1 MTIKQ
6 RFAAL
11 FTAVLILLGVT
22 TTALAATLVKNT
34 SVTVTVNQQQYTF
47 TERPR
52 LVEVLAPQ
60 ALSQPWYWPAS
71 KLFLLNAKPEMQR
84 QQLLQQLQALIA
96 TTNQQLKPGL
106 AALQK
111 ELTGWQLGQRIP
123 IRIDYDLARA
133 DAALN
138 PRFEPGQYQLL
149 LTERPTGVRFFGA
162 VPYSV
167 TMKHIDA
174 TTVQSYLVGLPLL
187 SVADPQFVVVIQPDG
202 RILNAGTQ
210 SWNWQHLEVMPGAM
224 VYIPFATGWFSADFS
239 ALNKHIPALAVHRMY

>member
-1 MTIKQ
+1 
-6 RFAAL
+6 
-11 FTAVLILLGVT
+11 
-22 TTALAATLVKNT
+22 
-34 SVTVTVNQQQYTF
+34 
-47 TERPR
+47 
-52 LVEVLAPQ
+52 
-60 ALSQPWYWPAS
+60 
-71 KLFLLNAKPEMQR
+71 MQR
-84 QQLLQQLQALIA
+84 QQLLQQLQDLIA
-96 TTNQQLKPGL
+96 GANQQLKPGL

-111 ELTGWQLGQRIP
+111 ELTDWQLGQRIP

-174 TTVQSYLVGLPLL
+174 TTVQSYLAGLPLL
-187 SVADPQFVVVIQPDG
+187 AVADPQYVVVIQPDG
-202 RILNAGTQ
+202 RILNAGIQ

-224 VYIPFATGWFSADFS
+224 VYIPFAAGWFSADFS